1 MMRKG
6 ILLFLLCVPVCAL
19 HAQSDWPDYGRDK
32 GAQRYSPLAQIN
44 TGNVSKLIP
53 AWTFSMRR
61 EGVPFRPS
69 QSIPLVVNGVMYL
82 SWPFNHVAA
91 MESETGKI
99 IWEFVAR
106 SGFTGRNG
114 SVRSV
119 AYWPGDAQS
128 PPEIL
133 FGTEEGE
140 LVALNAKTGKPVPG
154 FGREGIVNL
163 DTPEVMNGFP
173 NLHLGISSAPFVAG
187 HLVITGSHIV
197 DETGSKGPAGDVRAW
212 DVRTGKLIWTF
223 HTVPR
228 PGETGHET
236 WQGDQWQNQSGVNV
250 WSFFTADTK
259 RGILYMP
266 IASANNDYYGVDRQ
280 GQNLFADS
288 LVAVDARTGKLKWYF
303 QLIHHDLW
311 DYDQPV
317 PPILFDVVH
326 NGKKIP
332 AVGAMS
338 KMAMLFI
345 LNRETG
351 KPIYG
356 VEERPVPKGDL
367 PGEYYSPTQPFPVK
381 PPPLSRLSF
390 TMDNIARITP
400 EHEKACRELL
410 ARYDG
415 GRNRGPFT
423 PATAEGAL
431 VLPGTRGG
439 AEWTGGTFD
448 AALGYYII
456 NTTDS
461 GSFRSIQKQ
470 ETDPD
475 GPPESPR
482 LYGRNLGIGGSSN
495 AMVKGW
501 PCWQPPWGRLT
512 AIDVNT
518 GDIAWQVPF
527 GTANGTPAGMK
538 TGGSSS
544 GGGPISTAGGLI
556 FIGASTDRIFHAFSA
571 KTGQEL
577 WSTKLEEIALSVP
590 ITWQGRDGMQYIAI
604 AAGSKL
610 LAFKLP
616 ASEKPGLRGNQ

>member
-1 MMRKG
+1 M
-6 ILLFLLCVPVCAL
+6 L
-19 HAQSDWPDYGRDK
+19 HAQADWPGYGRDK
-32 GAQRYSPLAQIN
+32 GAQRFSPLTQIN
-44 TGNVSKLIP
+44 TENVSKLVP
-53 AWTFSMRR
+53 AWTFSMQR

-69 QSIPLVVNGVMYL
+69 QSIPLVVGGIMYL

-91 MESETGKI
+91 MESQTGRI

-106 SGFTGRNG
+106 SSLSGRDG
-114 SVRSV
+114 SMRSIE
-119 AYWPGDAQS
+119 YWPGDKQS

-133 FGTEEGE
+133 FATEEGE
-140 LVALNAKTGKPVPG
+140 LIALNAKTGKPVPG

-163 DTPEVMNGFP
+163 KTPEVMNGFP
-173 NLHLGISSAPFVAG
+173 NLHLGVSSAPFIVGDLA
-187 HLVITGSHIV
+187 ITGSHIV
-197 DETGSKGPAGDVRAW
+197 DETGSKGPAGDIRAW

-228 PGETGHET
+228 PGETGHEV
-236 WQGDQWQNQSGVNV
+236 WQGDQWKNQSGVNV
-250 WSFFTADTK
+250 WTFFTADTE

-266 IASANNDYYGVDRQ
+266 IASANNDFYGVDRL
-280 GQNLFADS
+280 GPNLFANS
-288 LVAVDARTGKLKWYF
+288 LVAVDVRTGKLKWYF

-317 PPILFDVVH
+317 PPILFDVVQG
-326 NGKKIP
+326 GKKIP
-332 AVGAMS
+332 AVGAMT

-356 VEERPVPKGDL
+356 VEERPVPKGDV

-390 TMDNIARITP
+390 TMDDIAKITP
-400 EHEKACRELL
+400 EHEQACRELL
-410 ARYDG
+410 AHFDG
-415 GRNRGPFT
+415 GRNRGAFT
-423 PATAEGAL
+423 PAETDGAL
-431 VLPGTRGG
+431 VLPNTRGG

-448 AALGYYII
+448 VALGYYIV

-470 ETDPD
+470 DTDP
-475 GPPESPR
+475 GAPPDSPR
-482 LYGRNLGIGGSSN
+482 LYGRDSSLGGNSN
-495 AMVKGW
+495 AMVKGM
-501 PCWQPPWGRLT
+501 PCWRPPWGRLT

-527 GTANGTPAGMK
+527 GTTDGTPAGMK
-538 TGGSSS
+538 TGGNNS
-544 GGGPISTAGGLI
+544 GGGPISTAGGVI
-556 FIGASTDRIFHAFSA
+556 FIGASKDRMFHAFAA
-571 KTGQEL
+571 KTGEEL
-577 WSTKLEEIALSVP
+577 WSTKLEEIAQSVP
-590 ITWQGRDGMQYIAI
+590 ITWRGRDGIQYVAI

-610 LAFKLP
+610 VAFKLP
-616 ASEKPGLRGNQ
+616 SYKRR

>member
-1 MMRKG
+1 MRG
-6 ILLFLLCVPVCAL
+6 SAFLVACVVSAL
-19 HAQSDWPDYGRDK
+19 SAQADWPGYGRDK
-32 GAQRYSPLAQIN
+32 GAQRYSPLTQIN
-44 TGNVSKLIP
+44 TENVSKLVP
-53 AWTFSMRR
+53 AWTFSMQQ

-69 QSIPLVVNGVMYL
+69 QSIPIVVNGIMYL
-82 SWPFNHVAA
+82 SWPFNRVAA

-99 IWEFVAR
+99 IWQFAAR
-106 SGFTGRNG
+106 SEHFAREG
-114 SVRSV
+114 SVRSIE
-119 AYWPGDAQS
+119 YWPGDERS

-133 FGTEEGE
+133 FATEEGE
-140 LVALNAKTGKPVPG
+140 LIALNAKTGKPVPG

-163 DTPEVMNGFP
+163 RTPEVMNGFP
-173 NLHLGISSAPFVAG
+173 NFRLGISSAPFIVGDLA
-187 HLVITGSHIV
+187 ITGSHIV

-212 DVRTGKLIWTF
+212 DVRTGKLVWTF

-236 WQGDQWQNQSGVNV
+236 WQGDQWKNQSGANV
-250 WSFFTADTK
+250 WTFFTADTE

-266 IASANNDYYGVDRQ
+266 IASVNNDFYGVDRL
-280 GQNLFADS
+280 GPNLFANS
-288 LVAVDARTGKLKWYF
+288 VVAVDVHSGKLKWYF
-303 QLIHHDLW
+303 QVIHHDLW
-311 DYDQPV
+311 DYDLPV
-317 PPILFDVVH
+317 PPVLFEVVH
-326 NGKKIP
+326 DGKKIP
-332 AVGAMS
+332 AIGAMS

-356 VEERPVPKGDL
+356 AEERSVPKGDV
-367 PGEYYSPTQPFPVK
+367 PGEYYSPTQPFPVT

-390 TMDNIARITP
+390 TMDDIARITP

-410 ARYDG
+410 AHYDG

-423 PATAEGAL
+423 PATANGAL
-431 VLPGTRGG
+431 VLPNTRGG

-461 GSFRSIQKQ
+461 GSFRNIKKQ
-470 ETDPD
+470 DTDP
-475 GPPESPR
+475 GAPPESPR
-482 LYGRNLGIGGSSN
+482 LYGRDIGIGGNSN

-518 GDIAWQVPF
+518 GEIAWQVPF
-527 GTANGTPAGMK
+527 GTTDGTPAGMK
-538 TGGSSS
+538 TGGNNS

-556 FIGASTDRIFHAFSA
+556 FIGASKDRLFHAFSA
-571 KTGQEL
+571 KTGDEL
-577 WSTKLEEIALSVP
+577 WSTTLEDIAQSVP
-590 ITWQGRDGMQYIAI
+590 ITWQGRDGNQYVAI

-610 LAFKLP
+610 AAFRLP
-616 ASEKPGLRGNQ
+616 ASERH

>member
-1 MMRKG
+1 MR
-6 ILLFLLCVPVCAL
+6 ISLLLLVTIVSL
-19 HAQSDWPDYGRDK
+19 LQAQSDWPGYGRDK
-32 GAQRYSPLAQIN
+32 GAQRFSPLAQIN
-44 TGNVSKLIP
+44 TGNVSKLVP
-53 AWTFSMRR
+53 AWTFSMQR

-69 QSIPLVVNGVMYL
+69 QSIPLAIDGIMYL

-99 IWEFVAR
+99 IWEFVSR
-106 SGFTGRNG
+106 SSLSGREG
-114 SVRSV
+114 SVRSIE
-119 AYWPGDAQS
+119 YWPGDKQS

-133 FGTEEGE
+133 FATEEGE
-140 LVALNAKTGKPVPG
+140 LIALNAKTGKPIPG

-163 DTPEVMNGFP
+163 KTPEVMNGFP
-173 NLHLGISSAPFVAG
+173 NLHLGVSSAPFIVGDLA
-187 HLVITGSHIV
+187 ITGSHIV
-197 DETGSKGPAGDVRAW
+197 DETGSKGPAGDIRAW
-212 DVRTGKLIWTF
+212 DVRSGKLVWTF

-228 PGETGHET
+228 PGETGHEV
-236 WQGDQWQNQSGVNV
+236 WQGDQWKNQSGVNV
-250 WSFFTADTK
+250 WTFFTADTE

-266 IASANNDYYGVDRQ
+266 IASANNDFYGIDRQ
-280 GQNLFADS
+280 GPNLFANT
-288 LVAVDARTGKLKWYF
+288 LVAVDVRTGKLKWYF

-317 PPILFDVVH
+317 PPILFDVVR

-332 AVGAMS
+332 AVGAMN

-356 VEERPVPKGDL
+356 VEERPVPKGDV

-390 TMDNIARITP
+390 TMDDIAKITP
-400 EHEKACRELL
+400 EHEQACRELF
-410 ARYDG
+410 AHFDG
-415 GRNRGPFT
+415 GRNRGAFT
-423 PATAEGAL
+423 PATEDGAL
-431 VLPGTRGG
+431 VLPNTRGG

-461 GSFRSIQKQ
+461 GSFRSIHKQ
-470 ETDPD
+470 DTDP
-475 GPPESPR
+475 GAPAESPR
-482 LYGRNLGIGGSSN
+482 LYGRDMGLGGNSN
-495 AMVKGW
+495 AMVKGM

-527 GTANGTPAGMK
+527 GTTDGTPAGMK
-538 TGGSSS
+538 TGGNNS

-556 FIGASTDRIFHAFSA
+556 FIGASKDRMFHAFAA
-571 KTGQEL
+571 KTGEEL
-577 WSTKLEEIALSVP
+577 WSTKLEEIAQSVP
-590 ITWQGRDGMQYIAI
+590 ITWQGRDGNQYVAI

-610 LAFKLP
+610 VTFKLP
-616 ASEKPGLRGNQ
+616 SSEGR